1 MQSAESDGI
10 FWVEGIKNGLSY
22 KAIYWQQRMNFWSK
36 NSQLFPFQLTPTLMA
51 TSVEE
56 KDGWMDGFPSG
67 LGTWYQNLAVHVG
80 E

>member
-1 MQSAESDGI
+1 MQGAESDGI
-10 FWVEGIKNGLSY
+10 FWVEGIKNDLSY

-56 KDGWMDGFPSG
+56 KDGWISFRPGYLVLEFG
-67 LGTWYQNLAVHVG
+67 CACW
-80 E
+80 